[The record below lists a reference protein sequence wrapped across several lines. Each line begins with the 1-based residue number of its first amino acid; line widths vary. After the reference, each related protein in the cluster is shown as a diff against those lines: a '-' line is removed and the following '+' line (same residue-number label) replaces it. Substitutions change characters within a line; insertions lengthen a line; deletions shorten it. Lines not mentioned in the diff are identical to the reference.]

1 MAEDEINV
9 AELGANGG
17 IIRAKAEARKIF
29 GVEMGG
35 DRFETVVSAA
45 RTFSSETGFAER

>member
-29 GVEMGG
+29 GVEVGG
-35 DRFETVVSAA
+35 DGFEAIVPAT
-45 RTFSSETGFAER
+45 RTFSAETGFAER

>member
-17 IIRAKAEARKIF
+17 IIRAKAEARKII
-29 GVEMGG
+29 GVEVGG
-35 DRFETVVSAA
+35 DRFETVVPATRA
-45 RTFSSETGFAER
+45 FGAETGLTER